1 MKPSPGARY
10 AAAVTLSQ
18 GKMHEYSVPLEHH
31 IRLPD
36 GLDLEEQFPLAVGTI
51 GDFAADTVRVRLG
64 LFTDI
69 EPTSP
74 EDVQFAGRVLQAFV
88 DSRLNGAL
96 TPELLLL
103 ASAAFYMSGR
113 PGDSIVL
120 FKRLQEHSPDAT
132 DDLATAIRWVLGG
145 PWAERPPL
153 DGSTLQGR
161 LLGALALH
169 FLDGRKDELGER
181 VGRLYAWAYAIGS
194 AHELLLADILGA
206 IAFLRMERSAWS
218 LLPRYS
224 QLDKEIWSS
233 YLLRPDA
240 VQEMW
245 PSQQMVGAAGLYAGT
260 SSVVQMPTSA
270 GKTRATELVVR
281 AAFLSKRTTLAV
293 VVAPF
298 RALCQEISNALR
310 AAFAL
315 DGYEVNQLSDALQ
328 PDYVTEILQFL
339 DIDAVTT
346 PHVVVLTPEKLLY
359 VLRQERGLVERIG
372 LIIYDEGHQFDT
384 GSRGVI
390 YELLLTSIKRLLR
403 DDAQSILI
411 SAVIHN
417 AAALAEWLFNRA
429 DRVVADNLLQTR
441 RTVAF
446 ASWPLFTAP
455 GRLEFNRGSN
465 VEQPFFVPRVIM
477 TENLALKG
485 REKTR
490 HPFPE
495 KTSGSVALY
504 LALRLVPNGAVAI
517 FCGTKASAAKIVRE
531 AADEV
536 FARGVS
542 LPAPSASSDSD
553 ELARLQHLFSA
564 NFGADSYL
572 TRSAGLGIFAHHGN
586 TPHGLRL
593 AVEHAMRAGFIR
605 LVVCTSTLAQGVNLP
620 IRYLL
625 ITNTMQGADA
635 IKARDFNNLMGR
647 AGRAGMHGE
656 GTVIFTDPD
665 LYDGRNEVK
674 TGGRFKWRSVQ
685 DMLAPENS
693 EPTGSSLLEVFKPL
707 ENDARNDFITNP
719 PRFEV
724 VSLLVRDRSKLF
736 AQMSNLSANL
746 KARKFSPKS
755 LKQQLTRKLKIL
767 EAVESFLMAY
777 REDVS
782 SEAFFE
788 KAQALAKE
796 TLAYS
801 LGDGEER
808 EWLTDIF
815 DGVARRVEAAVPD
828 VDTQARFGRTLLGI
842 DTALEIDKW
851 VEDNVAAMTAAANE
865 VDMLGLMWPLLT
877 RLAPEERL
885 RDTTPHESLKQLV
898 NGWIAGKPFKDLFAA
913 LDAAGARYP
922 HGKQERKFTIDMVVE
937 LCEQT
942 FGFEFSLLL
951 AAGAE
956 ALSKVAFTE
965 DERHGFEQRMG
976 LLQKRLKYGLP
987 SVSAIAFF
995 EAGFAERVV
1004 AQDLDQFTGG
1014 GFATSTKVARGL
1026 LLGEDEESVRRFL
1039 DKYPAYF
1046 RSVYGTFLRSGPA
1059 T

>member
-1 MKPSPGARY
+1 MKPSRGARY

-18 GKMHEYSVPLEHH
+18 GKMHEYNVPVEHH
-31 IRLPD
+31 IRLPE

-51 GDFAADTVRVRLG
+51 GDFAADTVRARLR
-64 LFTDI
+64 LPTDV
-69 EPTSP
+69 EPTSA
-74 EDVQFAGRVLQAFV
+74 EDVQFSGRVLQAFV
-88 DSRLNGAL
+88 DSRLNDAL

-113 PGDSIVL
+113 PGDSVVL
-120 FKRLQEHSPDAT
+120 FKKLQGHALDKA
-132 DDLATAIRWVLGG
+132 DNLANAIWWVLSG
-145 PWAERPPL
+145 PWAGESPLDHSTLPGAILDVLAWHFL
-153 DGSTLQGR
+153 DGST
-161 LLGALALH
+161 
-169 FLDGRKDELGER
+169 DELDEQVR
-181 VGRLYAWAYAIGS
+181 RLHSWAYANGS

-206 IAFLRMERSAWS
+206 LAFLRVERSAWS
-218 LLPRYS
+218 LLPGYS
-224 QLDKEIWSS
+224 RLNKELWAS
-233 YLLRPDA
+233 YLQRPDA

-245 PSQQMVGAAGLYAGT
+245 PSQQLLGAAGLYAGT

-270 GKTRATELVVR
+270 GKTRATELVIR

-293 VVAPF
+293 VVTPF
-298 RALCQEISNALR
+298 RALCQEIANALR

-315 DGYEVNQLSDALQ
+315 DGYQVNQLSDALQ
-328 PDYVTEILQFL
+328 PDYVSELLQFL
-339 DIDAVTT
+339 DIDAVTA

-359 VLRQERGLVERIG
+359 VLRQEPGLMEQIG

-384 GSRGVI
+384 GSRGVT
-390 YELLLTSIKRLLR
+390 YELLLTSIKHLLR
-403 DDAQSILI
+403 DDAQSVLI
-411 SAVIHN
+411 SAVIRN
-417 AAALAEWLFNRA
+417 AAALAAWLLKSPGH
-429 DRVVADNLLQTR
+429 VVADNRLQTLR
-441 RTVAF
+441 AVAF

-455 GRLEFNRGSN
+455 GRLEINRGSN
-465 VEQPFFVPRVIM
+465 VEQPFFVPRVIT
-477 TENLALKG
+477 TEDLALKG
-485 REKTR
+485 REKSR
-490 HPFPE
+490 RPFPE
-495 KTSGSVALY
+495 KTGGSVALY

-542 LPAPSASSDSD
+542 LPPPSASSNTN
-553 ELARLQHLFSA
+553 ELARLQHLFSV

-625 ITNTMQGADA
+625 VTNTMQGGDA
-635 IKARDFNNLMGR
+635 IKARDFHNLMGR

-656 GTVIFTDPD
+656 GTVIFTDSD
-665 LYDGRNEVK
+665 LYDERNDVK
-674 TGGRFKWRSVQ
+674 TGGRIKWRSVL
-685 DMLAPENS
+685 DLLAPESS
-693 EPTGSSLLEVFKPL
+693 EPTGSSLLDVFEPL
-707 ENDARNDFITNP
+707 QNDDGNDFITKP
-719 PRFEV
+719 PRFEI

-736 AQMSNLSANL
+736 AQISNLSANL

-755 LKQQLTRKLKIL
+755 LKHQLTRKLKIL

-801 LGDGEER
+801 LGDDGER
-808 EWLTDIF
+808 EWLTQIF
-815 DGVARRVEAAVPD
+815 DGVARRVEGAVPD
-828 VDTQARFGRTLLGI
+828 VDMQARFGRTLLGL
-842 DTALEIDKW
+842 DTALEIDRW
-851 VEDNVAAMTAAANE
+851 VGDNLTAMSVAVDE
-865 VDMLGLMWPLLT
+865 VEMLGLMWPLLT

-885 RDTTPHESLKQLV
+885 RDTTPPESLKQLAL
-898 NGWIAGKPFKDLFAA
+898 GWTAGKPFKDLLAA
-913 LDAAGARYP
+913 FDAAGARYP

-942 FGFEFSLLL
+942 FGFEFSILI
-951 AAGAE
+951 AAGAG
-956 ALSKVAFTE
+956 ALSKAAFTE
-965 DERHGFEQRMG
+965 DDKKEFEQRMS

-987 SVSAIAFF
+987 SASAISFF

-1014 GFATSTKVARGL
+1014 FATTTKLARSF
-1026 LLGEDEESVRRFL
+1026 LLGAVEQSMRTLF
-1039 DKYPAYF
+1039 DKYPTYF
-1046 RSVYGTFLRSGPA
+1046 RSVYDALLQSGA
-1059 T
+1059 DT